1 MLIGDLL
8 DAQRELLDTV
18 AGEGGGDQPAVVR
31 RVAVHVHV
39 MGPRRE
45 HLRRQQ
51 VAVKLASV
59 ASLLTTSRGSYT
71 ATFAAE
77 QGGQPGKAEQLET
90 LYHTDPAVRHGFR
103 VSAWV
108 WGLGLLTEALIRAP
122 LIYLL
127 PIDVMVGL
135 STALSVVTIGGLIIW
150 HRRYFARRHCLLG
163 TG

>member
-71 ATFAAE
+71 AWRT
-77 QGGQPGKAEQLET
+77 
-90 LYHTDPAVRHGFR
+90 
-103 VSAWV
+103 S
-108 WGLGLLTEALIRAP
+108 
-122 LIYLL
+122 
-127 PIDVMVGL
+127 
-135 STALSVVTIGGLIIW
+135 S
-150 HRRYFARRHCLLG
+150 
-163 TG
+163 